1 MQGISGIYA
10 DIYSRLAS
18 DQSVFPSIPERA
30 LRLRESLSDPSCN
43 IAKAARLI
51 QTDPGLAA
59 FILRAASSVR
69 FLTRIPPKNL
79 EAAVRR
85 IGLYGTVHLATTF
98 SVRSAFDSPSRKLRM
113 LLMGAFRSA
122 SRVAVISYFLADRVT
137 GIDPGKAMLAGL
149 LQDVAQPPI
158 LRALEGRPEIF
169 EDPLRRNDAIDQL
182 CPLVGVMILKGWGF
196 DAELIEAVRS
206 RKQWFRD
213 PGPQPDL
220 ADVVLVARLHSL
232 IGTPDFKDCPP
243 LTEMPAFHKL
253 ALGELTPEQSLRIL
267 EDSRDELVELERLLG
282 GRAV

>member
-30 LRLRESLSDPSCN
+30 LRLRQTLNDPSCN
-43 IAKAARLI
+43 ISKAAKLI

-69 FLTRIPPKNL
+69 YLTRIPPKNL
-79 EAAVRR
+79 ESAVRR
-85 IGLYGTVHLATTF
+85 IGLHGTAQLVTTF
-98 SVRSAFDSPSRKLRM
+98 SVRSAFDAPSRKLRA
-113 LLMGAFRSA
+113 LLMAAFRGA
-122 SRVAVISYFLADRVT
+122 SRVAVISYFLADRVA

-158 LRALEGRPEIF
+158 LRALEARPEIF
-169 EDPLRRNDAIDQL
+169 ENSRRRNEAVDQL
-182 CPLVGVMILKGWGF
+182 CPLVGVMILTRWGF

-206 RKQWFRD
+206 RKQWLRD
-213 PGPQPDL
+213 PQPAPDL
-220 ADVVLVARLHSL
+220 ADVVLIARLHAL
-232 IGTPDFKDCPP
+232 IGTPEFRDCPA
-243 LTEMPAFHKL
+243 LTEMPAFRKL
-253 ALGELTPEQSLRIL
+253 ALGELTPELSLRIL

-282 GRAV
+282 GGAV